1 MLLQIPSLLDP
12 VEVQAVR
19 AIVEHAEWSDGRITA
34 GTQSA
39 AVKNNLQLRDSSDAA
54 KEAGSIVAAGLNR
67 SALFLS
73 ATLPRRLVPPLFNR
87 YEGNANAF
95 GNHVDNA
102 VRTLGT
108 GLHVRTDISATL
120 FLSDPESYDGGELMI
135 EDSPT
140 IVGALSSSS
149 TPTREAARSIKLRA
163 GDLVI
168 YPGSSVHRVEPVT
181 RGTRLASFFWIES
194 MVRET
199 ERRRL
204 LFDMDMAL
212 FALRQQQQPR
222 QQQELR
228 QQQEPRRLQG
238 DEQAVVQLTACYHNL
253 LRMWTDV

>member
-12 VEVQAVR
+12 AEVQAVR
-19 AIVEHAEWSDGRITA
+19 AIVGQAEWHDGRITA

-39 AVKNNLQLRDSSDAA
+39 AVKNNLQLPDASDAA
-54 KEAGSIVAAGLNR
+54 KEAGAIVAAALNR

-87 YEGNANAF
+87 YEGNTNAF

-120 FLSDPESYDGGELMI
+120 FLSDPGSYDGGELTI
-135 EDSPT
+135 EDFPA
-140 IVGALSSSS
+140 IVGTLSASA
-149 TPTREAARSIKLRA
+149 PTREGSREAARESGRSIKLRA

-194 MVRET
+194 MVRDT

-204 LFDMDMAL
+204 LFDLDMAI
-212 FALRQQQQPR
+212 FALRQQ
-222 QQQELR
+222 
-228 QQQEPRRLQG
+228 QG

-253 LRMWTDV
+253 LRMWSDV